1 MTLTKAL
8 ETMATV
14 LPVEVVELIR
24 GHFLALDT
32 DTKINAIYDAHFPH
46 WSKKGEINGL
56 YKVDKMNESFS
67 NIQDNLWNRACTAL
81 NNWLYDA
88 FCEEYV
94 KDEDAEK

>member
-32 DTKINAIYDAHFPH
+32 DRKINAIYDAHFPD
-46 WSKKGEINGL
+46 WRKKGEINGIF
-56 YKVDKMNESFS
+56 KADKMNESFS
-67 NIQDNLWNRACTAL
+67 NIQDHLWNRACCAL
-81 NNWLYDA
+81 NNWLYGA
-88 FCEEYV
+88 YCEECV
-94 KDEDAEK
+94 TDEDDEE

>member
-24 GHFLALDT
+24 GYFLALDT

-56 YKVDKMNESFS
+56 YKADKMNENFS
-67 NIQDNLWNRACTAL
+67 NIQEHLWNRACHSL
-81 NNWLYDA
+81 NNWLYDMY
-88 FCEEYV
+88 CESIGAYD
-94 KDEDAEK
+94 DEE